1 MMKKLIGA
9 IALLLLLFGGYKGY
23 QYYDQTYNSQVAYAK
38 VPEKVP
44 PLKDARN
51 DSGEKCGIGKRMTM
65 NYPLLLRMAKQSNCL
80 IRLLQKIQHR

>member
-44 PLKDARN
+44 PLKDA
-51 DSGEKCGIGKRMTM
+51 
-65 NYPLLLRMAKQSNCL
+65 
-80 IRLLQKIQHR
+80 QK